1 MSLLKSDLKI
11 SAGLLKESAPENHL
25 LAYITPRERDMLIQA
40 GGVKTPTPS
49 GIFAYPPE
57 GQYGSSGTG
66 SYDGG
71 STGMGGSGDRDT
83 GSDYGQFDRAVS
95 QTSNNTSTEPKKVN
109 NNTFRTRGRITDSAG
124 NTVESAGTAIANRE
138 IFDTHKE
145 AISSVSKSSPQVGDL
160 GFTNYTP
167 STEVTQEPVK
177 KSIGDK
183 IMDYV
188 KGGGMI
194 GAVIRTIGGKLGVA
208 KENQYAGI
216 TGEDGYGEG
225 DYISTQGDWATSKG
239 FVDKAEDYYNLNLE
253 EQQDIDKQ
261 MYDDGVRSQAF
272 NDLYEGDISNV
283 NNLTST
289 ERDAVNSI
297 IPQMAYEVG
306 ETESQE
312 SQAAKWYANLGGNSD
327 SFNLTTAYAAAK
339 TKVAETLQ
347 NKGAIGMLAVNQSPF
362 YNWLKTNK
370 IDKGIL

>member
-49 GIFAYPPE
+49 GIFAYPPGE
-57 GQYGSSGTG
+57 KYGGTTTDSSGNTSFNDPTPSSG
-66 SYDGG
+66 SNN
-71 STGMGGSGDRDT
+71 T
-83 GSDYGQFDRAVS
+83 
-95 QTSNNTSTEPKKVN
+95 TSNNENKSSSTYDREVGIS
-109 NNTFRTRGRITDSAG
+109 T
-124 NTVESAGTAIANRE
+124 IANPE
-138 IFDTHKE
+138 IFDTHGS
-145 AISSVSKSSPQVGDL
+145 AISSISKSSPQVGDL

-188 KGGGMI
+188 KGGGMV

-261 MYDDGVRSQAF
+261 MYDAGVRSQAF

-289 ERDAVNSI
+289 EKDAVNSI

-327 SFNLTTAYAAAK
+327 SFNLTTAYASAK
-339 TKVAETLQ
+339 TRVAETLQ

>member
-49 GIFAYPPE
+49 GIFAYPPGE
-57 GQYGSSGTG
+57 KYGGTTTDSSGNTSFNDPTPSSPGSSNNQ
-66 SYDGG
+66 SNSSNNSNNNSGG
-71 STGMGGSGDRDT
+71 DQEDDNAQMMQDMGLTSTVNNTMDNSGDIDSVYT
-83 GSDYGQFDRAVS
+83 DASF
-95 QTSNNTSTEPKKVN
+95 NTIPT
-109 NNTFRTRGRITDSAG
+109 NT
-124 NTVESAGTAIANRE
+124 
-138 IFDTHKE
+138 
-145 AISSVSKSSPQVGDL
+145 
-160 GFTNYTP
+160 
-167 STEVTQEPVK
+167 

-194 GAVIRTIGGKLGVA
+194 GAAIRTIGGALGVA
-208 KENQYAGI
+208 KENKYAGI

-225 DYISTQGDWATSKG
+225 DYISTQGDWAASKG
-239 FVDKAEDYYNLNLE
+239 FVDKAEDYYDLDLE

-261 MYDDGVRSQAF
+261 MYDAGVRSQAF
-272 NDLYEGDISNV
+272 NDLYEGDTSNV

-289 ERDAVNSI
+289 EKDAVNSI

-327 SFNLTTAYAAAK
+327 NFNLTTAYAAAK
-339 TKVAETLQ
+339 TRVAETLQ